1 MLTNLKS
8 VILPVPSLNEKYD
21 TPLDAID
28 DCAVNDRFTRVEN
41 IFHGAEALCFFS
53 CEMVS
58 NSSSFYYKFKIL
70 TDMKSHFED
79 LQIFSKF
86 YGSIYVTEVNLLL
99 E

>member
-1 MLTNLKS
+1 MLANSRS
-8 VILPVPSLNEKYD
+8 VLLTVPSLNERYG
-21 TPLDAID
+21 TPPYAID

-58 NSSSFYYKFKIL
+58 NSSSFDYKFKIL

-79 LQIFSKF
+79 LPIFFK
-86 YGSIYVTEVNLLL
+86 ILWIDLRD
-99 E
+99 